1 MKLRTLEEQIGGRC
15 KHFNGVQH
23 RTCDKGV
30 VYDDIR
36 LEGVPGLPCFR
47 GKMNGGK
54 PCRLCEFPTA
64 EEVEAEC
71 QEIRDGFDQTTKA
84 RAAIVAHLGGPWKK
98 GMAGSSGRIDCPA
111 CGKPQCLTFSRS
123 GYNGHIHAKCSTDN
137 CVAWM
142 E

>member
-23 RTCDKGV
+23 RTCGKGV

-36 LEGVPGLPCFR
+36 LESVPGLPCFR

-54 PCRLCEFPTA
+54 PCGSCKFPTA
-64 EEVEAEC
+64 EEVAAEC
-71 QEIRDGFDQTTKA
+71 SQIRKEMDDMAIA
-84 RAAIVAHLGGPWKK
+84 RSAIVLHLGGPWKK
-98 GMAGSSGRIDCPA
+98 GTPGATGTIDCPV
-111 CGKPQCLTFSRS
+111 CGAEKALQFTRA
-123 GYNGHIHAKCSTDN
+123 GYNGHIHARCTTDKC
-137 CVAWM
+137 VRWM